1 MKTITVL
8 GATGSIGKST
18 LDIVGK
24 HPDRYQIFA
33 LTANTSVDIMSD
45 LCRRHNPQFAVM
57 SNYDAAK
64 KLKNALKDTR
74 VEVLSGTESLS
85 QVSGDASVDI
95 VVAAI
100 VGAVGLMPTLTAVR
114 SSKRVLLANKEA
126 LVMAGDLFMKEV
138 SHHQAELIPVD
149 SEHNAIFQCLPENKK
164 GDLSAKGVKRLVL
177 TGSGGP
183 FRDLD
188 PNQFDRV
195 TPEQAIA
202 HPNWNMGPKISVDS
216 ATMMNK
222 GLELIEAS
230 WLFDMDETE
239 IDIVLHK
246 ESIIHSM
253 VTYNDGSVLA
263 QLGNPDMRTPIA
275 HALAWPDRIESGV
288 EPLNLIEVS
297 QLNFEKVD
305 NRRFPCIELARQC
318 IRSSG
323 TASTILNAAN
333 EVAVEAF
340 LKQQIKFT
348 DISKLIHQTLDK
360 IPAQAAKDIENIL
373 EDDAASRRYVSSQI
387 SGSEFEVSL

>member
-126 LVMAGDLFMKEV
+126 LVMAGD
-138 SHHQAELIPVD
+138 
-149 SEHNAIFQCLPENKK
+149 
-164 GDLSAKGVKRLVL
+164 
-177 TGSGGP
+177 
-183 FRDLD
+183 
-188 PNQFDRV
+188 
-195 TPEQAIA
+195 
-202 HPNWNMGPKISVDS
+202 
-216 ATMMNK
+216 
-222 GLELIEAS
+222 
-230 WLFDMDETE
+230 
-239 IDIVLHK
+239 
-246 ESIIHSM
+246 
-253 VTYNDGSVLA
+253 
-263 QLGNPDMRTPIA
+263 
-275 HALAWPDRIESGV
+275 
-288 EPLNLIEVS
+288 
-297 QLNFEKVD
+297 
-305 NRRFPCIELARQC
+305 
-318 IRSSG
+318 
-323 TASTILNAAN
+323 
-333 EVAVEAF
+333 
-340 LKQQIKFT
+340 
-348 DISKLIHQTLDK
+348 
-360 IPAQAAKDIENIL
+360 
-373 EDDAASRRYVSSQI
+373 
-387 SGSEFEVSL
+387 